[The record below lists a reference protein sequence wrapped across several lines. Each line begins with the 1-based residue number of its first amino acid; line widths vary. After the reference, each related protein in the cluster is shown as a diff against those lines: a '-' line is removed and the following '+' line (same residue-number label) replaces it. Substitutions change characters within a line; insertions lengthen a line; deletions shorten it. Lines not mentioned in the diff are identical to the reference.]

1 MYTVTS
7 PAGCTVT
14 DETGLQ
20 LGTVE
25 AGEQKTFVATGAQLA
40 VDDDTARVTATFNRA
55 ALALGLLGGGV
66 KTPAW
71 VKELESA
78 LAPQMPS
85 AYIVEYKSGTLLVH
99 SDYEQQE
106 GLADVVTAAAAEYA
120 PEGTPLVQKWMPPEG
135 TTLAQY
141 QSVWKAR
148 AVNISEYAPQPN
160 LTSEYCNHMFKAAK
174 VTTLPPW
181 VFETCTSGEHVFLG
195 SAIEVLP
202 KKFMFPNVT
211 TSWRAGSHGMFP
223 SCKKLQEIPVEWT
236 FEKLEYGSE
245 FASECTQLR
254 RAHGLNLHRLKEGNN
269 FMYLTQVDKKT
280 ALLVLL
286 GIPDRA
292 NPEMDFSNTT
302 GKLVLGIHRD
312 FANDSEVAEAV
323 AEAETKGWTL
333 TVQWNGTAGEYAQEA
348 STFALRRR
356 MPVWARLG
364 EPLEDGTQRL
374 DWGHYVT
381 NAEENG
387 YTEFASLEEAKE
399 HFNIT
404 D

>member
-1 MYTVTS
+1 
-7 PAGCTVT
+7 
-14 DETGLQ
+14 
-20 LGTVE
+20 
-25 AGEQKTFVATGAQLA
+25 
-40 VDDDTARVTATFNRA
+40 
-55 ALALGLLGGGV
+55 
-66 KTPAW
+66 
-71 VKELESA
+71 
-78 LAPQMPS
+78 
-85 AYIVEYKSGTLLVH
+85 
-99 SDYEQQE
+99 
-106 GLADVVTAAAAEYA
+106 
-120 PEGTPLVQKWMPPEG
+120 MPPEG

-160 LTSEYCNHMFKAAK
+160 LTSEYCSNMFNAAK

-181 VFETCTSGEHVFLG
+181 VFESCTDGQHVFTN
-195 SAIEVLP
+195 STIEVLP

-211 TSWRAGSHGMFP
+211 KSWLVGAHGMFP
-223 SCKKLQEIPVEWT
+223 NCKKLQEIPAEWT

-245 FASECTQLR
+245 FASGCTQLR

-269 FMYLTQVDKKT
+269 FMYGTKVDKKT

-333 TVQWNGTAGEYAQEA
+333 TVQWNGTATAAAA
-348 STFALRRR
+348 STYGLRRK
-356 MPVWARLG
+356 PVYAKLG
-364 EPLEDGTQRL
+364 EPMEDGNQRL

-381 NAEENG
+381 NWAENG
-387 YTEFASLEEAKE
+387 YQEFGSLDEAQE
-399 HFNIT
+399 YFNIGEQA
-404 D
+404 